1 MSVAGDLER
10 ARDLACADDHAAARD
25 LLMSLIPRIEQ
36 LDRDDLMLEVLAQL
50 GAIYLTR
57 GAHDGVVECV
67 HRIRDCVRIYSEI
80 LAGRMP
86 EAAAQVTMSFDD
98 MTRMVHRYAGRADVL
113 DIGLASA
120 RGDHDQ
126 AARQLVHLTGNAVG
140 ESESDPDRAFN
151 VAHARILCAIALG
164 DVDEHVAAAPLWE
177 LGLEEL
183 HVARRIA
190 PEPGPPSSSDAWS
203 RPGSVG
209 VDRLAVDAGLGYGRF
224 CVQTGRLDE
233 AGSHLR
239 RAGALASQRSWPLA
253 SARSELER
261 AALAWAR
268 SDHEDTERLAQAA
281 YPVLATYAI
290 AHDVSRCWLYLGLT
304 RMAAGELQAA
314 DHCWEQAQRHW
325 DDLGIPLH
333 RHRIMMQRSWIP
345 VFRGQFDRAR
355 EMVGQA
361 RMLLDATTHAT
372 WLHHAR
378 LDDLMGSI
386 WRAEALADMGFD
398 GIGDPLADWNAVEA
412 RVAMSEG
419 ITTAAD
425 GSAGHLLAQ
434 PKFEQAAALKIPAAL
449 AVDSVR
455 HSMPDADA
463 RSRWAQSVSAPV
475 MAGAFAVAWEWD
487 NTSLVAEMIEY
498 VSARGTFGLAPRVS
512 DAVGGE
518 WALTATGATPL
529 HSVADVVADADA
541 DIDENRAV
549 AAGATTTAVTGGL
562 TRLGPLPPLQMDRG
576 AGAILAE
583 YRRLAAERYGRKV
596 TSDEPMWPTWR

>member
-25 LLMSLIPRIEQ
+25 LLLSLMPKIEQ
-36 LDRDDLMLEVLAQL
+36 LDRDDLMLEVFAQL

-57 GAHDGVVECV
+57 SAHDGVVECIR
-67 HRIRDCVRIYSEI
+67 RIRDCVGVYSEI
-80 LAGRMP
+80 LAGKMP
-86 EAAAQVTMSFDD
+86 EAAAQVTMLSDD
-98 MTRMVHRYAGRADVL
+98 ITRMVHRYTGRADVL

-120 RGDHDQ
+120 RGDHDE
-126 AARQLVHLTGNAVG
+126 AARRLANLSGNAVG
-140 ESESDPDRAFN
+140 DPVSDPNQRFH
-151 VAHARILCAIALG
+151 VTHARILTAIALG
-164 DVDEHVAAAPLWE
+164 DVDEHMAAAPLWE
-177 LGLEEL
+177 RGLEEL
-183 HVARRIA
+183 HTLRRTVS
-190 PEPGPPSSSDAWS
+190 ESGPPSPSDAWS
-203 RPGSVG
+203 GPGPVD
-209 VDRLAVDAGLGYGRF
+209 VDRLQVDAGIGYGRF

-233 AGSHLR
+233 AGSQLR
-239 RAGALASQRSWPLA
+239 RAGALASQRDWPLA

-268 SDHEDTERLAQAA
+268 SDHADTERLAQAA
-281 YPVLATYAI
+281 YPVLATYAV

-325 DDLGIPLH
+325 DELGIPLH
-333 RHRIMMQRSWIP
+333 RHRILMQRSWIP

-361 RMLLDATTHAT
+361 RMLLDATPQAS

-398 GIGDPLADWNAVEA
+398 GIGDPLTDWSSVEA

-425 GSAGHLLAQ
+425 GSAGHLSAQ
-434 PKFEQAAALKIPAAL
+434 PKLEQAAALKIPAAL

-455 HSMPDADA
+455 HSMPDAEA
-463 RSRWAQSVSAPV
+463 RSRWARSVSAPV

-498 VSARGTFGLAPRVS
+498 VSARGTFGLDPSVS
-512 DAVGGE
+512 DAVGSE
-518 WALTATGATPL
+518 WALTATGATPV
-529 HSVADVVADADA
+529 HSVA

-562 TRLGPLPPLQMDRG
+562 TRLGPLPPLQMDCG
-576 AGAILAE
+576 GGAILAE
-583 YRRLAAERYGRKV
+583 YRRLAAERYGREV

>member
-10 ARDLACADDHAAARD
+10 ARNLACADDHAAARD
-25 LLMSLIPRIEQ
+25 LLLSLMPKIEQ
-36 LDRDDLMLEVLAQL
+36 LDRDDLMLEVFAQL

-67 HRIRDCVRIYSEI
+67 RRIRDCVGIYSEI
-80 LAGRMP
+80 LAGKMP
-86 EAAAQVTMSFDD
+86 EAAAQVTMSSDD
-98 MTRMVHRYAGRADVL
+98 ITRMIRRYTGRADVL
-113 DIGLASA
+113 EIGLASA
-120 RGDHDQ
+120 RGDHDE
-126 AARQLVHLTGNAVG
+126 AARRLAHLTDEAVG
-140 ESESDPDRAFN
+140 EPDSDPDPDHGFH
-151 VAHARILCAIALG
+151 VAHARIMCATALG
-164 DVDEHVAAAPLWE
+164 DVDEHVAAARLWE

-183 HVARRIA
+183 LIVRRA
-190 PEPGPPSSSDAWS
+190 ASEPGPPPPSDAWS

-209 VDRLAVDAGLGYGRF
+209 ADRLAVDAGIGYGRF
-224 CVQTGRLDE
+224 CVQTGRLE
-233 AGSHLR
+233 QAGSHLR
-239 RAGALASQRSWPLA
+239 RAGALASQRGWPLA

-268 SDHEDTERLAQAA
+268 SDHADTERLAQAA
-281 YPVLATYAI
+281 YPVLATYAV

-325 DDLGIPLH
+325 DELGIPLH
-333 RHRIMMQRSWIP
+333 RHRILMQRSWIP

-361 RMLLDATTHAT
+361 RMLLDATPHAT

-425 GSAGHLLAQ
+425 GSDDHLSAQ
-434 PKFEQAAALKIPAAL
+434 PKFEKAAALKIPAAL

-455 HSMPDADA
+455 HSMPDAEA
-463 RSRWAQSVSAPV
+463 RSRWARSVSAPV

-498 VSARGTFGLAPRVS
+498 VSARGTFGLDPSVS

-529 HSVADVVADADA
+529 HSVADSDAG
-541 DIDENRAV
+541 IDENRAV

-583 YRRLAAERYGRKV
+583 YRRLAAERYGRTV
-596 TSDEPMWPTWR
+596 TSGEPMWPTWR

>member
-25 LLMSLIPRIEQ
+25 LLLSLMPKIEQ
-36 LDRDDLMLEVLAQL
+36 LDRDDLMLEVFAQL

-57 GAHDGVVECV
+57 SAHDGVVECIR
-67 HRIRDCVRIYSEI
+67 RIRDCVGVYSEI
-80 LAGRMP
+80 LAGKMP
-86 EAAAQVTMSFDD
+86 EAEAQVTMSSDD
-98 MTRMVHRYAGRADVL
+98 ITRMVHRYTGHADVL

-120 RGDHDQ
+120 RGDHDE
-126 AARQLVHLTGNAVG
+126 AARRLAHLSGNAVG
-140 ESESDPDRAFN
+140 DPDSDPDQRFH
-151 VAHARILCAIALG
+151 VTHARILTAIALG
-164 DVDEHVAAAPLWE
+164 DVDEHMAAAPLWE

-183 HVARRIA
+183 HTLRRSVS
-190 PEPGPPSSSDAWS
+190 EPGPPSPSDAWS
-203 RPGSVG
+203 GPGPVD
-209 VDRLAVDAGLGYGRF
+209 VDRLQVDAGIGYGRF
-224 CVQTGRLDE
+224 CVLTGRLDE
-233 AGSHLR
+233 AGSQLR
-239 RAGALASQRSWPLA
+239 RAGALASQRDWPLA

-268 SDHEDTERLAQAA
+268 SDHADTERLAQAA
-281 YPVLATYAI
+281 YPVLATYAV
-290 AHDVSRCWLYLGLT
+290 ADDVSRCWLYLGLT

-325 DDLGIPLH
+325 DELGIPLH
-333 RHRIMMQRSWIP
+333 RHRILMQRSWIP
-345 VFRGQFDRAR
+345 VFCGQFDRAR

-361 RMLLDATTHAT
+361 RMLLDATPQAT

-378 LDDLMGSI
+378 LDDLTGSI

-398 GIGDPLADWNAVEA
+398 GIGDPLADWSSVEA

-419 ITTAAD
+419 ITTATD
-425 GSAGHLLAQ
+425 GTAGHLSAQ
-434 PKFEQAAALKIPAAL
+434 PKFERAAALKIPAAL

-455 HSMPDADA
+455 HSMPDAEA
-463 RSRWAQSVSAPV
+463 RSRWARSVSAPV

-498 VSARGTFGLAPRVS
+498 VSARGTFGLDPSVS
-512 DAVGGE
+512 DAVGSE
-518 WALTATGATPL
+518 WALTATGATPV
-529 HSVADVVADADA
+529 HSVA

-576 AGAILAE
+576 GGAILAE
-583 YRRLAAERYGRKV
+583 YRRLAAERYGREV

>member
-10 ARDLACADDHAAARD
+10 AREFACADDHAAARD

-67 HRIRDCVRIYSEI
+67 HRIRDCVHIYSEI

-86 EAAAQVTMSFDD
+86 EAAAQVTISSDD
-98 MTRMVHRYAGRADVL
+98 MTRMVRRYAGRADVL

-120 RGDHDQ
+120 RGAHDQ

-183 HVARRIA
+183 HVVRRTA

-203 RPGSVG
+203 RRGSVG

-239 RAGALASQRSWPLA
+239 RAGALASQRNWPLA

-268 SDHEDTERLAQAA
+268 SDHADTERLAQAA
-281 YPVLATYAI
+281 YPVLARYAI

-304 RMAAGELQAA
+304 RMSAGELQAA

-325 DDLGIPLH
+325 DELGIPLH

-355 EMVGQA
+355 EMVAQA
-361 RMLLDATTHAT
+361 RMLLDATNHAT
-372 WLHHAR
+372 WLHRAR

-398 GIGDPLADWNAVEA
+398 GIGDPLADWNSVEA

-498 VSARGTFGLAPRVS
+498 VSARGTFGLDPRATDV
-512 DAVGGE
+512 VGGE

-529 HSVADVVADADA
+529 PSDAGTDA

-549 AAGATTTAVTGGL
+549 AAGATSTAVTGGL

-583 YRRLAAERYGRKV
+583 YRRLATERYGRKV
-596 TSDEPMWPTWR
+596 TSDEPTWPTWR